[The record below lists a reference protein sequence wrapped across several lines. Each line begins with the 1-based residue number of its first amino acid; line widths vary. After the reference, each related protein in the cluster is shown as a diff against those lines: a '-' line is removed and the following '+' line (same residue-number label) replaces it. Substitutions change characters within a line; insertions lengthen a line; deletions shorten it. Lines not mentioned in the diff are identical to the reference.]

1 MACLGVEPNVIHGFT
16 NSSQLFAQ
24 VGPDEHVVCALSG
37 GVDSTVAATLVHKV
51 LGNRLHCVFVDN
63 GLLRYKVRNGDT
75 NIWWVC
81 VVRLSDW
88 AAHSKLSPNGLA
100 GGVHVTLLYFAL
112 PQPHAVNEVEGGED
126 TMATLYCMCA
136 LLQRHQLQC
145 TLEVQC
151 SLKRKPATSCF
162 LWKASLDFMYAA
174 GPGMT

>member
-1 MACLGVEPNVIHGFT
+1 MDIVVGALPHQCSVSLAIAVPTYKCGLNIQAHMACLGVEPNVIHGFT

-81 VVRLSDW
+81 VERLLDR
-88 AAHSKLSPNGLA
+88 AAHSKMSHNGLA
-100 GGVHVTLLYFAL
+100 GGVHVTLF
-112 PQPHAVNEVEGGED
+112 
-126 TMATLYCMCA
+126 
-136 LLQRHQLQC
+136 
-145 TLEVQC
+145 
-151 SLKRKPATSCF
+151 
-162 LWKASLDFMYAA
+162 
-174 GPGMT
+174 